1 MSTQWYKVE
10 VFNLKFDLAPLLQ
23 SLQQKGVACRVTEEP
38 DGQWLWVDE
47 EDTALSLKTWLANQ
61 TMDFQSPPPSNMRME
76 QSSNHHVQAGSNFTL
91 RKLIE
96 FSRLLRVFPITLFTI
111 FFGILGALLIQYDQ
125 QMKVVSLLTFQPM
138 QVMGDK
144 IGLASVFYG
153 MELHQYWRLIT
164 PIFLHF
170 GIFHIL
176 FNGLWIWEFGRRIE
190 FRFGG
195 SFLVLSI
202 LGIAIVSNG
211 AQYWWEGP
219 SLFGGLSGVLYGLL
233 GFLWIHHKQ
242 VPHPT
247 TALPPGII
255 GFMLFWLALCM
266 SGAINMF
273 IDGSIANA
281 AHVGGLLAG
290 MLWAVLYAR
299 FKKTRELS

>member
-1 MSTQWYKVE
+1 MSTEWHKVE

-23 SLQQKGVACRVTEEP
+23 NLQQQGVGCRVTEEP
-38 DGQWLWVDE
+38 DGQWLWVDRE
-47 EDTALSLKTWLANQ
+47 EAALSLKSWLANQ
-61 TMDFQSPPPSNMRME
+61 ALDFQSPPPMDMQSN
-76 QSSNHHVQAGSNFTL
+76 QSTDNHLQDGGNFVV

-96 FSRLLRVFPITLFTI
+96 FTRLLHIFPITLLTI
-111 FFGILGALLIQYDQ
+111 LLGVIGAFLIQYDQ
-125 QMKVVSLLTFQPM
+125 QMQWVSLLTFQPM
-138 QVMGDK
+138 QLMGDK
-144 IGLASVFYG
+144 IGLASVLYG
-153 MELHQYWRLIT
+153 WELHQYWRLVT

-195 SFLVLSI
+195 GFLVLSI
-202 LGIAIVSNG
+202 FGIAIISNG

-233 GFLWIHHKQ
+233 GFLWIYHRQ
-242 VPHPT
+242 MPHPT

-255 GFMLFWLALCM
+255 GFMLFWLVLCM